1 MEVTQFWLLML
12 SGGYLLV
19 AGKVE
24 ASSIFVN
31 KLKGR
36 LQKKRV
42 KLGLLAEPHLT
53 PPPPLNLGPVI
64 RWKKVMF

>member
-19 AGKVE
+19 AVKVE

-36 LQKKRV
+36 LQKK
-42 KLGLLAEPHLT
+42 ES
-53 PPPPLNLGPVI
+53 NLGFWLNFV
-64 RWKKVMF
+64 

>member
-19 AGKVE
+19 AVKVE
-24 ASSIFVN
+24 ASNIFVN

-42 KLGLLAEPHLT
+42 KLGLLSEVGGAGGL
-53 PPPPLNLGPVI
+53 LSGIL
-64 RWKKVMF
+64 